1 MLHRTCSC
9 IRHDSMLTP
18 AREVHRTER
27 LNGTSYTKAV
37 DMWSLGIVAFCL
49 LTGESLASYL
59 EMKHISQED
68 ITARLDRIW
77 PDLESATDQAKDF
90 LARLLVLD
98 PARRMTA
105 DEAIAHSWFTSPSEI
120 GRELERLYA
129 RSIQGWVPRRDIY
142 RAIEY
147 ITRNELPRR
156 KITTPSS
163 QFQANSDDQ
172 HQASQKERRRS
183 RKPSDYTSSVYFSL
197 DRHTRK
203 HSYRHVRAREA
214 TQRSKQQ
221 IINTLNESG
230 ELFVKDGDV
239 SSYTSP
245 SRKRARILLNMV
257 RDVPPTDLFG
267 KASAGVNSQQSQS
280 KTSRTFS
287 QSSSDAVTQPDYV
300 DSSQTQLEQPSL
312 LTEEAL
318 SILSSTFGDE
328 ARGTRP
334 RRWSTEATH
343 NGYVSDSFYDSLSDE
358 MKGYLKG
365 DPSMKAYF
373 RRRRLRQR
381 REK

>member
-1 MLHRTCSC
+1 
-9 IRHDSMLTP
+9 MLTP

-27 LNGTSYTKAV
+27 SNGTSYTKAV

-90 LARLLVLD
+90 LAKLLVLD

-120 GRELERLYA
+120 GRELERLYT

-156 KITTPSS
+156 KITSPSS
-163 QFQANSDDQ
+163 QLQANFDDQ

-230 ELFVKDGDV
+230 ELFVKDADV

-245 SRKRARILLNMV
+245 TRRRARMLLNMV

-267 KASAGVNSQQSQS
+267 KAPAGVNSQRSQS
-280 KTSRTFS
+280 KKSRKLS
-287 QSSSDAVTQPDYV
+287 QNSSNAVARPDYA

-318 SILSSTFGDE
+318 SILSSTPGYEGF
-328 ARGTRP
+328 ATR
-334 RRWSTEATH
+334 RRRSSVEATY
-343 NGYVSDSFYDSLSDE
+343 NGYVPDSFYESLADE
-358 MKGYLKG
+358 MLEYTKDDPYLEE
-365 DPSMKAYF
+365 YF
-373 RRRRLRQR
+373 KMINPIQR
-381 REK
+381 KEK